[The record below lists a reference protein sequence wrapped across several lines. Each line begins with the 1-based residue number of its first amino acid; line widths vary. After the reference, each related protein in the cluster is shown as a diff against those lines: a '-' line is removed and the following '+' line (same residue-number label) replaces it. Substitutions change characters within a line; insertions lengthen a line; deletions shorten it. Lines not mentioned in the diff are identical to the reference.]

1 MKIVVLIARILLG
14 LVFVVFGL
22 NGFLNFIPQ
31 PPMPPSDAL
40 TFFTVM
46 IKSHY
51 MVPIFA
57 LQIIGGVILLIGRFV
72 PLGLAIL
79 APVIVNIF
87 ITHLLLAPSGLPLAI
102 VVVVLWFV
110 LFYAYRQYFAGIFTA
125 NATPS

>member
-1 MKIVVLIARILLG
+1 MKIVVLIVRILLG

-22 NGFLNFIPQ
+22 NGFLHFIPQ

-57 LQIIGGVILLIGRFV
+57 LQIVGGVILLIGRFV

-87 ITHLLLAPSGLPLAI
+87 ITHLLLAPAGLPLAI
-102 VVVVLWFV
+102 VVVILWFV